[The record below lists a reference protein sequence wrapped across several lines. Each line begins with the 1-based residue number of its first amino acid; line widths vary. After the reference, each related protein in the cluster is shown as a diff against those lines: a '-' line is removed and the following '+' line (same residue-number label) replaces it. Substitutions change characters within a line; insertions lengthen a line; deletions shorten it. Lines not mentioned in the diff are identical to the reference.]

1 MIVIAKEEYYEVF
14 WRYFWSFVITARKS
28 EAIITTLP
36 C

>member
-1 MIVIAKEEYYEVF
+1 MIVIAKEEYYEVL
-14 WRYFWSFVITARKS
+14 WGFWSFVITARKS